1 MIFTRTLITPF
12 VDISDIS
19 TEQLYKTLNDI
30 GLEVVSCHQLKA
42 PKGVVVGKILEVEK
56 HPNADKLSVCR
67 VDIGGAAPLQIVCG
81 AKNVATNAWV
91 ALATEGTKISD
102 TLTIKQSKL
111 RGIQSEGMLCSL
123 SELGFPK
130 VNEGIVI
137 LDSSIG
143 ALVLGKPLEEYPLF
157 NDDIFEIDITPN
169 RGDCLSFYG
178 VARELAAIYEK
189 NFNECPKKPERE
201 NVLGIGRLLQVSC
214 EGKLD
219 SSLLY
224 KTIELK
230 EPSLPLSVAL
240 PLAYNEL
247 LCDNGLSNFLR
258 YATLLSG
265 VLIRAY
271 PHEGIKDERPI
282 KRTFVIKRDENAL
295 ECVYEGGQK
304 LSSIGISAH
313 DSSKMHAFV
322 ILEAS
327 FTPPAILSERV
338 AQSKAK
344 ADSYTFY
351 RASRGSNP
359 NLNEGIDLL
368 CNALQKINGAT
379 IHSGTHE
386 ITQDYKPRMIN
397 INIDSLNKLI
407 GIKLEK
413 AKAIAILKR
422 LGFKVDLKHDDS
434 AIMVYP
440 PLARHDIQNRQDV
453 AEEIVRMIGI
463 DTIVATP
470 LNIAHKSRKS
480 AELIA
485 YKYRRTLAKRAQAMG
500 FSEAVTFLFNQKS
513 RLVEWGYT
521 PLNEGIDL
529 LNPITSELDTLRPTL
544 LLSLLDVIARNKNL
558 GYTQIALF
566 EIGSVYSITR
576 EERAMV
582 AFVASGFK
590 EDAHFPHPKGVR
602 WDILSFASAL
612 SSVIGEFSLEQ
623 YAPQSRKIFH
633 PAQCAYIIKEG
644 KRIGTLAKL
653 HPLAQERFEID
664 ETFMAEIELD
674 TLAPKLIKAQNFSRF
689 QPLQRD
695 LTVLISQNH
704 PFNAIRE
711 AIKKLAIPE
720 LKGIFPLD
728 LYSDETFESGKTSL
742 TIRVEIQSESKTL
755 EEEEIAGIMAKILRL
770 LEQEFGAK
778 LR

>member
-30 GLEVVSCHQLKA
+30 GLEVDSCHHLRA

-56 HPNADKLSVCR
+56 HPNADKLSVCK

-81 AKNVATNAWV
+81 AKNVAKGAWV

-137 LDSSIG
+137 LDSSVG

-189 NFNECPKKPERE
+189 SFNEYPKEPERE

-247 LCDNGLSNFLR
+247 LCDDNLQNFLR

-271 PHEGIKDERPI
+271 PHEGIEDERPI
-282 KRTFVIKRDENAL
+282 KRSLVIKHDENAL
-295 ECVYEGGQK
+295 GSVYDGEHK
-304 LSSIGISAH
+304 LSTIGISAH

-327 FTPPAILSERV
+327 FTPPAILSERAV
-338 AQSKAK
+338 QSKAK
-344 ADSYTFY
+344 KDPYTFY

-359 NLNEGIDLL
+359 SLNEGIDLL
-368 CNALQKINGAT
+368 CSALQRINGAI

-407 GIKLEK
+407 GMELEK
-413 AKAIAILKR
+413 AKVIAILKR
-422 LGFKVDLKHDDS
+422 LGFKVDLTHDDS
-434 AIMVYP
+434 VIMVYP
-440 PLARHDIQNRQDV
+440 PLARQDIQNRQDV

-463 DTIVATP
+463 DTIAATP
-470 LNIAHKSRKS
+470 LNIAHKSRKTP
-480 AELIA
+480 ELSA

-566 EIGSVYSITR
+566 EIGSVYSVTR
-576 EERAMV
+576 EERTMAT
-582 AFVASGFK
+582 FVASGFK

-612 SSVIGEFSLEQ
+612 SSIIGEFSLEQ
-623 YAPQSRKIFH
+623 YTPQSRKIFH

-653 HPLAQERFEID
+653 HPLAQERFEVD
-664 ETFMAEIELD
+664 ETYMAEIELD
-674 TLAPKLIKAQNFSRF
+674 ALAPKLIKARNFSRF

-695 LTVLISQNH
+695 LTVLISQSH

-711 AIKKLAIPE
+711 AIKKLTIPE

-728 LYSDETFESGKTSL
+728 IYSDETLSEDQISL
-742 TIRVEIQSESKTL
+742 TIRVEIQSENKTL
-755 EEEEIAGIMAKILRL
+755 EEEEIATIMAKILRL